1 MKNIFVI
8 SAVSNNSGVN
18 SDGIIVFVSD
28 TLEGARINAKYVSSY
43 ESYALITEV
52 GPNGVVNRWRVD
64 LKRNVDLEKLEY
76 A

>member
-8 SAVSNNSGVN
+8 SAISKNSGVN
-18 SDGIIVFVSD
+18 SDGLIVFVSD
-28 TLEGARINAKYVSSY
+28 TLERAKIDAKFVSSY

-52 GPNGVVNRWRVD
+52 SPNGVVNRWKFD
-64 LKRNVDLEKLEY
+64 SKRNLELEKLEY